1 MQYRTFGK
9 TGVKV
14 SALGFGMMR
23 LPILG
28 EDSAAIDEEL
38 ATTMLHHAI
47 DAGLNYVD
55 TAWSYHREQG
65 EPFVGRALAGG
76 YREKVYL
83 ATKLPTWLVHS
94 QDDMEHFLDA
104 QLERLQTDHIDFYL
118 LHSMNAEKWE
128 NLTRLKVFDWAER
141 KRAEG
146 KFRYFGFSFHDDF
159 EVFEQILNGYDAW
172 DFCQIQYN
180 YMDVDYQA
188 GRKGLQEAAQ
198 KGLGVVIME
207 PLRGGQLAQNPPP
220 AAVAQVFAQSSRN
233 WTPAEWA
240 LQWLW
245 NQPEVSLVLSG
256 MSAPQ
261 QVEENLASAERSG
274 VGSLTPADLQ
284 IIEQARNVRQGL
296 APIPCTHCEY
306 CMPCPND
313 VAIPDIFALYNDAMM
328 YGTPEHSRHVYRN
341 LFNPENKADQCI
353 ECGTCES
360 LCPQHIEIIEWLKT
374 AHSFLQPNQS

>member
-1 MQYRTFGK
+1 
-9 TGVKV
+9 
-14 SALGFGMMR
+14 
-23 LPILG
+23 
-28 EDSAAIDEEL
+28 
-38 ATTMLHHAI
+38 
-47 DAGLNYVD
+47 
-55 TAWSYHREQG
+55 
-65 EPFVGRALAGG
+65 
-76 YREKVYL
+76 
-83 ATKLPTWLVHS
+83 
-94 QDDMEHFLDA
+94 LDA
-104 QLERLQTDHIDFYL
+104 QLTRLQTDHIDFYL

-146 KFRYFGFSFHDDF
+146 KLHYLGFSFHDDL

-180 YMDVDYQA
+180 YMDIDYQA
-188 GRKGLQEAAQ
+188 GTKGLQEAAQ

-220 AAVAQVFAQSSRN
+220 AAVAQVFAQSPRQ

-245 NQPEVSLVLSG
+245 NQPEVSLALSG
-256 MSAPQ
+256 MSTLQ
-261 QVEENLASAERSG
+261 QVEENLAAAERSG
-274 VGSLTPADLQ
+274 IGSLTPADLQ
-284 IIEQARNVRQGL
+284 IIEQVRNVRQGL

-306 CMPCPND
+306 CLPCPND
-313 VAIPDIFALYNDAMM
+313 VAIPDIFALYNEAMM
-328 YGTPEHSRHVYRN
+328 YGAPEHSRYTYRN
-341 LFNPENKADQCI
+341 FFNEENKADQCI

-374 AHSFLQPNQS
+374 AHSFLQPNQG

>member
-1 MQYRTFGK
+1 MQYRTFGN
-9 TGVKV
+9 TGVNV

-94 QDDMEHFLDA
+94 QDDMERFLDA
-104 QLERLQTDHIDFYL
+104 QLTRLQTDHIDFYL
-118 LHSMNAEKWE
+118 LHSTNAEKWE

-159 EVFEQILNGYDAW
+159 EVFELILNGYDAW

-220 AAVAQVFAQSSRN
+220 AAVAQVFAQSPRQ

-284 IIEQARNVRQGL
+284 IIEQVRNVRQGL

-306 CMPCPND
+306 CLPCPND
-313 VAIPDIFALYNDAMM
+313 VAIPEIFALYNEAMM
-328 YGTPEHSRHVYRN
+328 YGAPEHSRSTYRN
-341 LFNPENKADQCI
+341 FFNPENKADQCI

-360 LCPQHIEIIEWLKT
+360 LCPQNIEIIEWLKT
-374 AHSFLQPNQS
+374 AHSFLQPSQS